1 MFNKFIYKN
10 KFVIEKHIK
19 FAIHAHKIYWT
30 VIVKKKNNAR
40 LHVTHKN
47 YWTIINKKQ
56 GKAAYIKNLIYIH
69 SICIATQAMFF
80 YSVLRMLHVKSIAS
94 TLFYRWY
101 R

>member
-30 VIVKKKNNAR
+30 VIVKKKNNAI
-40 LHVTHKN
+40 THKN

-56 GKAAYIKNLIYIH
+56 AYMKNLIYIH

-94 TLFYRWY
+94 TFFYRWY